1 MTPRWVHAILSSS
14 ITEFAARVLLTFP
27 FWGSGLAK
35 LLDFSGGM
43 AEMRHFGLEPAWFYN
58 SLTVF
63 VQLVGS
69 ALIISKRWTWLG
81 AGALGVFTVLTIPI
95 VHAFWRLEG
104 ERAIT
109 AFHTAGEHVG
119 MIGALV
125 LVSILALRPKAA
137 SADRKPV
144 DVAAAPA
151 TGTLLP

>member
-14 ITEFAARVLLTFP
+14 ITDFAARVLLTFP
-27 FWGSGLAK
+27 FWGSGFAK
-35 LLDFSGGM
+35 LIDFSGGM
-43 AEMRHFGLEPAWFYN
+43 AEMSHFGLEPAWFYN
-58 SLTVF
+58 GLTIF

-69 ALIISKRWTWLG
+69 GLIIAKRWTWLG
-81 AGALGVFTVLTIPI
+81 AGALGVFTFLTIPI

-104 ERAIT
+104 ERALT

-137 SADRKPV
+137 ATQGASADGFAPP
-144 DVAAAPA
+144 AA
-151 TGTLLP
+151 GMLLP

>member
-1 MTPRWVHAILSSS
+1 MTPRWVHAILLSR

-43 AEMRHFGLEPAWFYN
+43 AEMRQFGLEPAWFYN
-58 SLTVF
+58 GLTVF
-63 VQLVGS
+63 IQLGGS
-69 ALIISKRWTWLG
+69 GLIISKRWTWLG
-81 AGALGVFTVLTIPI
+81 AGVLGVFTALTIPI
-95 VHAFWRLEG
+95 VHAFWRFEG
-104 ERAIT
+104 ERAIA

-125 LVSILALRPKAA
+125 LVSILALRPRAA
-137 SADRKPV
+137 SAHREPV
-144 DVAAAPA
+144 DSLVPPA

>member
-1 MTPRWVHAILSSS
+1 MTPRWVHAILSST
-14 ITEFAARVLLTFP
+14 IAEFAARVLLTFP

-43 AEMRHFGLEPAWFYN
+43 AEMSQFGLEPAWFYN
-58 SLTVF
+58 GLTVF
-63 VQLVGS
+63 VQLLGS
-69 ALIISKRWTWLG
+69 VLIIAKRWTWLG
-81 AGALGVFTVLTIPI
+81 AGALGIFTALTIPI

-104 ERAIT
+104 ERAVT

-137 SADRKPV
+137 
-144 DVAAAPA
+144 AAQRGEAKHLAPPA
-151 TGTLLP
+151 AGILLP